1 MRIIRLFAATLFI
14 AAIAAIPAFAQRS
27 GAAPTTPA
35 ATAPAQTGPT
45 GPVPSSK
52 IAYVDTE
59 AFSDEK
65 TGITRYVAA
74 LNNLQR
80 EFQPRQTELQNL
92 ANRIKAI
99 ADEIQKTGSVSDPKA
114 LQDKQSEG
122 ERLQRELEYKKKEYD
137 AAVAKRY
144 DEVVGPISQDI
155 GNALIAFAKQRG
167 ITMTFDISK
176 LAGAILTLDRSM
188 DITTEFV
195 KEYNSKNPATAST
208 AAPGR

>member
-14 AAIAAIPAFAQRS
+14 AAIAAIPAFAQQRG
-27 GAAPTTPA
+27 GAAQTPPATA
-35 ATAPAQTGPT
+35 AAPAQTD
-45 GPVPSSK
+45 PVPSSK

-65 TGITRYVAA
+65 NGITRYVAA
-74 LNNLQR
+74 LSNLQR

-114 LQDKQSEG
+114 LQAKQDEG

-188 DITTEFV
+188 DITVEFV

>member
-14 AAIAAIPAFAQRS
+14 AAIAAIPAFAQQRG
-27 GAAPTTPA
+27 GAAQPA
-35 ATAPAQTGPT
+35 AAAPPAQT

-114 LQDKQSEG
+114 LQTKQDEG
-122 ERLQRELEYKKKEYD
+122 ERMQRELEYKKKEYD
-137 AAVAKRY
+137 AALAKRY

-155 GNALIAFAKQRG
+155 GNALIGFAKQRG

-188 DITTEFV
+188 DITVEFV